1 MVDVEEEIDESKLY
15 DEPEDLTKQTPI
27 QNRYAFWYHKR
38 GGKSQ
43 AVNYE
48 ETMKMIAT
56 FQTVL
61 LLGIRP
67 YLYHFYI

>member
-1 MVDVEEEIDESKLY
+1 MDESIELY
-15 DEPEDLTKQTPI
+15 DEPEDLTKQTVI

-56 FQTVL
+56 FQTVRF
-61 LLGIRP
+61 INKS
-67 YLYHFYI
+67 FYYIEQK

>member
-1 MVDVEEEIDESKLY
+1 MAEVEEDFDESKLY
-15 DEPEDLTKQTPI
+15 DEPEDLTKQTQI

-56 FQTVL
+56 FQTVNL
-61 LLGIRP
+61 ILKIDAFIEL
-67 YLYHFYI
+67 F

>member
-1 MVDVEEEIDESKLY
+1 MVEEEIDESKLY
-15 DEPEDLTKQTPI
+15 EELEDLTKQTVI

-48 ETMKMIAT
+48 ETMKLIAT
-56 FQTVL
+56 FQTVS
-61 LLGIRP
+61 IYP
-67 YLYHFYI
+67 YLYLYL